1 MSSRD
6 NETHYNKPEGGGNE
20 KSSRTRK
27 PLSADRAKDK
37 SKRSAKEGGSRDE
50 PRSNRP
56 FREGRDKPPF
66 RKEGDRPFREK
77 RDGDDRPPRP
87 RREDGDKP
95 FSRERGGDRDKPA
108 FRKREEGDRTFRE
121 GRAGGDKPAFRKDN
135 DRPSYRKD
143 GDKPFREKRDGD
155 AKPPFRSN
163 RDNNERPAFRKD
175 GDRPYR
181 EKREG
186 GDDSPQRP
194 RREDGDKPFSRERSS
209 DRSKPGGARDGGPRG
224 GDRPFRKYVPFEQRE
239 GSSEGEERPKRTFD
253 NKDKDASR
261 GERKPSCKGRTGAER
276 QRPDDRAKP
285 QEEKQDNPFEGE
297 DFYEDERPFTRS
309 NKWDE
314 QAKEG
319 PMTLNKYIAHS
330 GVSSRREAASII
342 KDGKVKVNGHVLTE
356 PGYRVKEED
365 KITYEDKVMTP
376 QRNLVYILLNK
387 PKGFITTTD
396 DEKGRRTV
404 MDLVANAGGERLY
417 PVGRLDR
424 ATTGVLLITNDG
436 DLAQKLSHPS
446 YDSKKIYQV
455 TLTEPLTK
463 RDFDYIAEGNVKLE
477 DGLAPVDTLAYLD
490 KKNEIGI
497 EIHSGKNRI
506 VRRIFESLGYVVEK
520 LDRVVYAG
528 LTKKNVSRGKWRFLT
543 EKEIINLKHFKG

>member
-1 MSSRD
+1 MSSRN
-6 NETHYNKPEGGGNE
+6 NETHYNKPEGGGEE
-20 KSSRTRK
+20 KSGGRTRK

-37 SKRSAKEGGSRDE
+37 SKRSAKEDSGKDA
-50 PRSNRP
+50 PRSSNRP
-56 FREGRDKPPF
+56 FREKSGDSRDKPPF

-77 RDGDDRPPRP
+77 RDGDERAQRP

-95 FSRERGGDRDKPA
+95 FSRDRSGDRDKPP
-108 FRKREEGDRTFRE
+108 FRKREEGDRPFRE
-121 GRAGGDKPAFRKDN
+121 KRKGAGDRPAFRKEG
-135 DRPSYRKD
+135 DRPA
-143 GDKPFREKRDGD
+143 REKRDGD
-155 AKPPFRSN
+155 SRPPFRSS
-163 RDNNERPAFRKD
+163 RDNNDRPAFRKD
-175 GDRPYR
+175 GDRPFR
-181 EKREG
+181 EKSG
-186 GDDSPQRP
+186 GDDRPQRP
-194 RREDGDKPFSRERSS
+194 RREDGDKPFSRDRNSSS
-209 DRSKPGGARDGGPRG
+209 DRSKPGGREGGQRG
-224 GDRPFRKYVPFEQRE
+224 GDRPLKKYVPFEQRE
-239 GSSEGEERPKRTFD
+239 GGSGEDRPKRSFD
-253 NKDKDASR
+253 NKGADRSD
-261 GERKPSCKGRTGAER
+261 RKPSFKERTGAAR
-276 QRPDDRAKP
+276 QRPDERKP
-285 QEEKQDNPFEGE
+285 EKEDELENPFEGE

-314 QAKEG
+314 QAKAG
-319 PMTLNKYIAHS
+319 PMTLNKYLAHS
-330 GVSSRREAASII
+330 GVSSRREAANII
-342 KDGKVKVNGHVLTE
+342 KEGKVKVNGVVLTE
-356 PGYRVKEED
+356 PGYRVKEDD
-365 KITYEDKVMTP
+365 KITCDDKEMKP
-376 QRNLVYILLNK
+376 QRNMVYILLNK

-477 DGLAPVDTLAYLD
+477 DGLAPVDALAYLD